1 MRIGNF
7 GAVLL
12 GFICLL
18 ISAFIT
24 AVMFGWTS
32 PIQNLLTQIAQNMV
46 YSALAAIA
54 FLLLAI
60 LSFAMIRF
68 HSKDQVAVS
77 SSTKF
82 GEVRI
87 SDRTIE
93 GIVSRAAMNIDG
105 VKEVMPRIQ
114 PLPEGIK
121 VFIQAVTNPEFVIP
135 QVVETLQDTVKQDVE
150 KFTGLKVAEVKV
162 MVQNIDTPSPIRI
175 R

>member
-18 ISAFIT
+18 ISALIT

-32 PIQNLLTQIAQNMV
+32 PIQNLLTEISQNMV
-46 YSALAAIA
+46 YSAVAAIV
-54 FLLLAI
+54 FLLLSI
-60 LSFAMIRF
+60 LSFAMVRF
-68 HSKDQVAVS
+68 RDKVQVAVS

-82 GEVRI
+82 GEIRI

-93 GIVSRAAMNIDG
+93 GIVSRAALNIEG
-105 VKEVMPRIQ
+105 IKEVTPRIQ

-121 VFIQAVTNPEFVIP
+121 VFIQAVTNPDFVIP
-135 QVVETLQDTVKQDVE
+135 HVVETLQDAVKQDVE

-162 MVQNIDTPSPIRI
+162 MVQNVDTPSPIRL